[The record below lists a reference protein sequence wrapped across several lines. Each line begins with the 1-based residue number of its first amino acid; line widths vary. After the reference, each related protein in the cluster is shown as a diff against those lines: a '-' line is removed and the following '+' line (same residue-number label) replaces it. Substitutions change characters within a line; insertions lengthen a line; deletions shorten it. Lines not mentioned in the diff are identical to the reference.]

1 MLIDFKD
8 FLAERKANKI
18 KKNQN
23 ENEGVKGDPKE
34 NENKKNPLI
43 IRNFDGE
50 QKINVKIYLF
60 KFPNEISII
69 ILLIILMK

>member
-1 MLIDFKD
+1 MLKKNMLIDFKD

-34 NENKKNPLI
+34 NENKK
-43 IRNFDGE
+43 
-50 QKINVKIYLF
+50 KIH
-60 KFPNEISII
+60 
-69 ILLIILMK
+69 